1 VDTATDTRAPSRGR
15 MYLILVGVMLAML
28 LAMLDNMIV
37 NTALPRI
44 VGDLGGLAHYSWV
57 VTAYILAST
66 AATPIWGKL
75 GDLFGQK
82 RTYLASIV
90 LFLAGSAL
98 SGMAHSMT
106 QLIAFRAFQG
116 LGAGGLMVGAMAI
129 MGVLVPPR
137 ERGRYQGVMAAI
149 MPAAM
154 VAGPLLG
161 GFITD
166 HLNWRWAF
174 YVNLPI
180 GVVAL
185 AMIIVTLHLPKVTH
199 AVRPRIDYLGAA
211 LLTAGVSAL
220 VLITTWGGSEYAW
233 GSPQI
238 LGLAAAAALALAAF
252 VLVERRVAEPILPLR
267 LFRSRNFTV
276 AAALGFLTG
285 FAMFGATLAMPQFFQ
300 TVQGDSATASGLSL
314 LPMLGGMVVVGLI
327 AGQVM
332 TRTGRYKAF
341 PIIGG
346 VLMAAGLLLLS
357 RLDVGT
363 GHATTL
369 LLMVPLGLGLGCLMQ
384 VVMTVAQNTLEVK
397 DMGAGSAASRFFQ
410 SIGGS
415 FGASVFGAV
424 MTSRLTSSL
433 TDSLGAPAADKLT
446 GSGQR
451 TSPAILAQLPA
462 VVHDAYLHAVA
473 DGVGTVFLWAVPVAV
488 LVFLV
493 AWFVKEVPLR
503 GSATP
508 PQVSAS
514 KGSAGERNGA
524 LAAVADTN
532 PRGPVPALS
541 ESR

>member
-1 VDTATDTRAPSRGR
+1 
-15 MYLILVGVMLAML
+15 MYVILVGVMLAMM
-28 LAMLDNMIV
+28 LAMLDSMIV

-98 SGMAHSMT
+98 SGMAHTMT

-116 LGAGGLMVGAMAI
+116 LGAGGLMVGAMSI

-154 VAGPLLG
+154 VAGPLIG

-174 YVNLPI
+174 YVNIPI
-180 GVVAL
+180 GIVAL
-185 AMIIVTLHLPKVTH
+185 AVITATLHLPKREH
-199 AVRPRIDYLGAA
+199 AVRPRIDYVGAT

-220 VLITTWGGSEYAW
+220 VLITTWGGTQYAW
-233 GSPQI
+233 GSAQI
-238 LGLAAAAALALAAF
+238 LGLAAGAVLALGAF
-252 VLVERRVAEPILPLR
+252 VLVETRVAEPILPLK

-276 AAALGFLTG
+276 AAGLGFLSG
-285 FAMFGATLAMPQFFQ
+285 FAMFGATLALPQYLQ

-314 LPMLGGMVVVGLI
+314 LPMMGGMVVVGLI

-332 TRTGRYKAF
+332 SRTGRYKAF
-341 PIIGG
+341 PIVGG

-357 RLDVGT
+357 QLGVT
-363 GHATTL
+363 TSHTTTL
-369 LLMVPLGLGLGCLMQ
+369 LMMVPLGLGLGCLMQ
-384 VVMTVAQNTLEVK
+384 VVMTVAQNSLEVR

-415 FGASVFGAV
+415 FGASVFGAI
-424 MTSRLTSSL
+424 MTSRLTDSL
-433 TDSLGAPAADKLT
+433 TGSLGGAAAGKLT
-446 GSGQR
+446 GAGQR
-451 TSPAILAQLPA
+451 MSPEVLAHLPG
-462 VVHDAYLHAVA
+462 VVRDAYLTAVA
-473 DGVGTVFLWAVPVAV
+473 DGVGTVFLWAVPVAA
-488 LVFLV
+488 LVFVV
-493 AWFVKEVPLR
+493 AWLIKEVPLR
-503 GSATP
+503 GAAPS
-508 PQVSAS
+508 QVSAPS
-514 KGSAGERNGA
+514 GNAGERNGA
-524 LAAVADTN
+524 LVASAN
-532 PRGPVPALS
+532 SNSLS
-541 ESR
+541 TVGSTISS

>member
-1 VDTATDTRAPSRGR
+1 
-15 MYLILVGVMLAML
+15 MYLILVGVMMAML

-166 HLNWRWAF
+166 HLSWRWSF

-180 GVVAL
+180 GIVAL
-185 AMIIVTLHLPKVTH
+185 AMITVTLHLPRREH
-199 AVRPRIDYLGAA
+199 AVRPRIDYLGAT

-220 VLITTWGGSEYAW
+220 VLITTWGGTQYGW
-233 GSPQI
+233 TSPQI
-238 LGLAAAAALALAAF
+238 LGLAAGAVLALVAF
-252 VLVERRVAEPILPLR
+252 VLVERRVAEPILPLK
-267 LFRSRNFTV
+267 LFRGRNFTV
-276 AAALGFLTG
+276 AAALGFLSG
-285 FAMFGATLAMPQFFQ
+285 FAMFGVTLAMPQYLQ

-314 LPMLGGMVVVGLI
+314 LPMMGAMMLVGLL

-346 VLMAAGLLLLS
+346 VLMAGGLLLLS
-357 RLDVGT
+357 MLGVTT
-363 GHATTL
+363 GHTTTL
-369 LLMVPLGLGLGCLMQ
+369 LMMVPVGLGLGCLMQ
-384 VVMTVAQNTLEVK
+384 VVMTVAQNSVEVR

-424 MTSRLTSSL
+424 MTSRITSSL
-433 TDSLGAPAADKLT
+433 TGSLGGSAAGRLT
-446 GSGQR
+446 GGGQR
-451 TSPAILAQLPA
+451 MSPEVLAHLPS
-462 VVHDAYLHAVA
+462 VVRGAYLAAVA
-473 DGVGTVFLWAVPVAV
+473 DGVGTVFLWAVPVAA
-488 LVFLV
+488 LVFVV
-493 AWFVKEVPLR
+493 AWVLKEVPLR
-503 GSATP
+503 GAAP
-508 PQVSAS
+508 AQVSAPS
-514 KGSAGERNGA
+514 GNAAERNGA
-524 LAAVADTN
+524 PPVLVNTN
-532 PRGPVPALS
+532 SLS
-541 ESR
+541 TVGSAISS

>member
-1 VDTATDTRAPSRGR
+1 MKSSEKLAAPSRGR
-15 MYLILVGVMLAML
+15 MYLILVGVMMAML

-166 HLNWRWAF
+166 HLSWRWAF

-185 AMIIVTLHLPKVTH
+185 AMIITTLHLPKREHV
-199 AVRPRIDYLGAA
+199 VRPRIDYLGAA

-220 VLITTWGGSEYAW
+220 VLITTWGGSQYAW
-233 GSPQI
+233 GSAQI
-238 LGLAAAAALALAAF
+238 IGLAAGAVLALGAF
-252 VLVERRVAEPILPLR
+252 VLVETRVAEPILPLK

-276 AAALGFLTG
+276 AAGLGFLSG
-285 FAMFGATLAMPQFFQ
+285 FAMFGATLALPQYLQ

-314 LPMLGGMVVVGLI
+314 LPMMGAMVVVGLI

-341 PIIGG
+341 PIVGG

-357 RLDVGT
+357 QLGVT
-363 GHATTL
+363 TSHTTTL
-369 LLMVPLGLGLGCLMQ
+369 LMMVPVGLGLGCLMQ
-384 VVMTVAQNTLEVK
+384 VVMTVAQNSVEVR

-415 FGASVFGAV
+415 FGASVFGAI

-433 TDSLGAPAADKLT
+433 SGSLGGAAADKLT

-451 TSPAILAQLPA
+451 MSPEVLAHLPK
-462 VVHDAYLHAVA
+462 VVRDAYLAAVA

-488 LVFLV
+488 LVFVV
-493 AWFVKEVPLR
+493 AWLIKEVPLR
-503 GSATP
+503 GAAP
-508 PQVSAS
+508 AQVSAS
-514 KGSAGERNGA
+514 SGTAGERNGA
-524 LAAVADTN
+524 L
-532 PRGPVPALS
+532 VPAASSNSLS
-541 ESR
+541 TVGSTISS

>member
-1 VDTATDTRAPSRGR
+1 VRSSEKLAAPSRGR

-82 RTYLASIV
+82 RTYLVSIV

-116 LGAGGLMVGAMAI
+116 LGAGGLMVGAMSI

-180 GVVAL
+180 GIVAL
-185 AMIIVTLHLPKVTH
+185 AMITITLHLPKREH
-199 AVRPRIDYLGAA
+199 AVRPRIDYLGAT
-211 LLTAGVSAL
+211 LLAAGVSAL
-220 VLITTWGGSEYAW
+220 VLITTWGGSQYAW
-233 GSPQI
+233 GSVQI
-238 LGLAAAAALALAAF
+238 IGLAVGAVLALGAF
-252 VLVERRVAEPILPLR
+252 VLVERRVAEPILPLE

-276 AAALGFLTG
+276 AAGLGFLSG
-285 FAMFGATLAMPQFFQ
+285 FAMFGATLALPQYLQ
-300 TVQGDSATASGLSL
+300 NVQGDSATASGLSL
-314 LPMLGGMVVVGLI
+314 LPMMGAMVVVGLI

-341 PIIGG
+341 PIVGG
-346 VLMAAGLLLLS
+346 LLMAAGLLLLS
-357 RLDVGT
+357 QLGVTT
-363 GHATTL
+363 GHTTTL
-369 LLMVPLGLGLGCLMQ
+369 LMMVPLGLGLGCLMQ
-384 VVMTVAQNTLEVK
+384 VVMTVAQNSVEVR

-415 FGASVFGAV
+415 FGASVFGAI
-424 MTSRLTSSL
+424 MTARLTSSL
-433 TDSLGAPAADKLT
+433 TGSLGGAAADKLT
-446 GSGQR
+446 GAGQR
-451 TSPAILAQLPA
+451 MSPEVLAQLPK
-462 VVHDAYLHAVA
+462 VVRDAYLAAVA

-493 AWFVKEVPLR
+493 AWLIKEVPLR
-503 GSATP
+503 GAAP
-508 PQVSAS
+508 AQVSAS
-514 KGSAGERNGA
+514 SGSAVDRNGA
-524 LAAVADTN
+524 LVPAASTN
-532 PRGPVPALS
+532 PLS
-541 ESR
+541 TVGSTISS